1 MKNKFNTSHLLL
13 CAALACGFAPAI
25 AVSQTSA
32 PKASGASIPAPTAP
46 TATAQASQSL
56 ELADKAPTRY
66 EVRKGDTLW
75 GIAARFLKNPWRWN
89 EIWRMN
95 RDQIR
100 NPHWIYP
107 GDVLVLSTGADGR
120 PQLSLAPVEERPTVK
135 LSPEIRT
142 APINTGAIPAIPPAI
157 IDPFLTR
164 PLVVDAGALE
174 RSPRIV
180 GGPDSRVVLAAGYT
194 IYATGLNEADGRN
207 WQVYRPG
214 KALISP
220 ARKDVLGY
228 EAVYLGDVVV
238 DKFGDVSTLV
248 VLSSNQEIV
257 AGDRLVQAPRERIV
271 SYPPHPPERA
281 INGRIIAL
289 PTTLVES
296 GRDAVI
302 TVDLGS
308 TDGMEIG
315 HVVALYH
322 DPGRI
327 PAPGQPPS
335 AAWKFWEDKPT
346 LQLPPERIG
355 LAFVFR
361 VFDRVSYALVLNST
375 KQVELGDWVQKP

>member
-1 MKNKFNTSHLLL
+1 
-13 CAALACGFAPAI
+13 
-25 AVSQTSA
+25 
-32 PKASGASIPAPTAP
+32 
-46 TATAQASQSL
+46 
-56 ELADKAPTRY
+56 
-66 EVRKGDTLW
+66 
-75 GIAARFLKNPWRWN
+75 
-89 EIWRMN
+89 MN

-107 GDVLVLSTGADGR
+107 GDVLVLSTGPDGR
-120 PQLSLAPVEERPTVK
+120 PQLSLAAPVEERPTIK
-135 LSPEIRT
+135 LSPGIRT
-142 APINTGAIPAIPPAI
+142 EPINTGAIPAIPPAI

-164 PLVVDAGALE
+164 PLVVDEGALE

-194 IYATGLNEADGRN
+194 IYATGLAEADGRN

-214 KALISP
+214 KPLRSP
-220 ARKDVLGY
+220 GQKDVLGY
-228 EAVYLGDVVV
+228 EAVYLGDAVV
-238 DKFGDVSTLV
+238 DKFGEVATLV

-257 AGDRLVQAPRERIV
+257 AGDRLVQVPRERIV
-271 SYPPHPPERA
+271 SYPPHSPERA

-302 TVDLGS
+302 TVDLGAK
-308 TDGMEIG
+308 DGIEIG
-315 HVVALYH
+315 HVIALYH
-322 DPGRI
+322 DAGRI
-327 PAPGQPPS
+327 PAPGQPQS
-335 AAWKFWEDKPT
+335 AAWKFWEEKPT

>member
-1 MKNKFNTSHLLL
+1 
-13 CAALACGFAPAI
+13 
-25 AVSQTSA
+25 
-32 PKASGASIPAPTAP
+32 
-46 TATAQASQSL
+46 
-56 ELADKAPTRY
+56 
-66 EVRKGDTLW
+66 
-75 GIAARFLKNPWRWN
+75 
-89 EIWRMN
+89 MN

-120 PQLSLAPVEERPTVK
+120 PQLSLAAPVEERPTIK
-135 LSPEIRT
+135 LSPSIRT
-142 APINTGAIPAIPPAI
+142 ETINTGAIPAIPPAI

-164 PLVVDAGALE
+164 PLVIDDGALE

-194 IYATGLNEADGRN
+194 IYATGLSEADARN

-214 KALISP
+214 KALRSP
-220 ARKDVLGY
+220 RDKDPLGY
-228 EAVYLGDVVV
+228 EAVYLGDAVV
-238 DKFGDVSTLV
+238 DKFGDVATLV
-248 VLSSNQEIV
+248 VTSSNQEIV
-257 AGDRLVQAPRERIV
+257 AGDRLVQIPRERIV
-271 SYPPHPPERA
+271 SYPPHAPDKV
-281 INGRIIAL
+281 IDGRIIAL

-296 GRDAVI
+296 GRDAVV
-302 TVDLGS
+302 TLDLGS
-308 TDGMEIG
+308 KDGIEIG
-315 HVVALYH
+315 HVIALYH

-335 AAWKFWEDKPT
+335 SAWKFWEEKPT

-375 KQVELGDWVQKP
+375 KQVELGDLVQKP